1 MNLEKKQT
9 NGSIKQLEISFEQRF
24 LIRVDLILDNYLKR
38 KKKEGKIVRK
48 IEAEKIEREE
58 RDKPVSIIVVH

>member
-38 KKKEGKIVRK
+38 KKKKGKIVRK

-58 RDKPVSIIVVH
+58 RDR

>member
-9 NGSIKQLEISFEQRF
+9 NGSIKQEISFEQRF

-38 KKKEGKIVRK
+38 KKKKGKIVRK

-58 RDKPVSIIVVH
+58 RDR